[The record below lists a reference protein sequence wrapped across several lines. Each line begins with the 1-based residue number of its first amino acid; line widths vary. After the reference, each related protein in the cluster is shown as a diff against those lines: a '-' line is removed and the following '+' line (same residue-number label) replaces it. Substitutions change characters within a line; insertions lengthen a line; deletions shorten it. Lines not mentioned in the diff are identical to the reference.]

1 MISVIVP
8 NFNKAAHL
16 AAMLASVRSQ
26 TDVSQIIVID
36 DASTDD
42 SVHILRA
49 AAAED
54 PRIDVVEMPVNRN
67 GSYCRNRGLERA
79 TGPYVIFLDS
89 DDLLSPHCCGSRLT
103 SAQQFPDFD
112 LWVFPMHVFR
122 DSPHEPLETWIPRPG
137 DHLRRFLAH
146 RLDWQTMQP
155 LWRRDFV
162 VQLGGFDESF
172 QRLQDP
178 EMHTRALL
186 ARARVKCFPNV
197 KPDCYYRAYADDS
210 KDTAQLSGRN
220 IKAVL
225 HFYRTFIKRVPAP
238 LRATVTGTLF
248 ESLVQHT
255 NWLRSGKISAKTYEE
270 AAEELIAACTSPH
283 QRYAMIAYM
292 RMQRLLPIHI
302 RGSNHLMRLILGLP
316 A

>member
-1 MISVIVP
+1 MTPCTLFGLLQQRIRES
-8 NFNKAAHL
+8 
-16 AAMLASVRSQ
+16 MLWKCRSIA
-26 TDVSQIIVID
+26 TDF
-36 DASTDD
+36 
-42 SVHILRA
+42 
-49 AAAED
+49 
-54 PRIDVVEMPVNRN
+54 
-67 GSYCRNRGLERA
+67 CRNRGLERA
-79 TGPYVIFLDS
+79 TAPYVIFLDS
-89 DDLLSPHCCGSRLT
+89 DDLLSLHCCGSRLAR
-103 SAQQFPDFD
+103 AQQFPDFD

-122 DSPHEPLETWIPRPG
+122 DSPDEPLETWIPRPG

-186 ARARVKCFPNV
+186 AGARVKCFPGV
-197 KPDCYYRAYADDS
+197 VPDCHYRAYADDS
-210 KDTAQLSGRN
+210 ADAPRLSARN
-220 IKAVL
+220 IEAAL

-238 LRATVTGTLF
+238 LRAAIAGTLF

-255 NWLRSGKISAKTYEE
+255 NWWRSGKISSKNYE
-270 AAEELIAACTSPH
+270 AAAETLVAACETPR
-283 QRYAMIAYM
+283 QRRIMTGYVWL
-292 RMQRLLPIHI
+292 QRLLPRHV
-302 RGSNHLMRLILGLP
+302 RGVNELARSMLGCR